1 MADNEKKNEEGNG
14 GEHRQDEDERQDEK
28 HRPPEHRVKPPRP
41 FGS

>member
-1 MADNEKKNEEGNG
+1 MPDNENNSQQGNS
-14 GEHRQDEDERQDEK
+14 EDHRQNDK